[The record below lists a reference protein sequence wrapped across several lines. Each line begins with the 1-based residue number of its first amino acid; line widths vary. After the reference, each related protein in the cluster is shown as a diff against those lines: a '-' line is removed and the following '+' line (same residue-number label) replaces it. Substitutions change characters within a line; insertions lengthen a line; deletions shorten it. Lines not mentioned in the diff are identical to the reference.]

1 MGKTTEV
8 LDIFGEFTIISEGE
22 VLSNHNFKSPK
33 IFKWINLATYI
44 ANNCMGKIQQ
54 AKWKHEKLEEKY
66 NHVIKVYLSF
76 NIESFH
82 KSASKV

>member
-22 VLSNHNFKSPK
+22 ILSNHNFKSPK

-44 ANNCMGKIQQ
+44 ANNCMARFNKQSENM
-54 AKWKHEKLEEKY
+54 KNWKKNTTML
-66 NHVIKVYLSF
+66 
-76 NIESFH
+76 
-82 KSASKV
+82 